1 MARRRSGTVGI
12 TPAGALGVAFFY
24 HLTGRLSRL
33 DGSVCFIE
41 RDGSSSAAAMR
52 TAGCLRIK
60 EDGGIREVNVPACF
74 RPTLVE
80 CARED
85 WLPEVLLVCT
95 QPDQLLALLTGWV
108 RLFEWLHAEEGEA
121 AIDELPVLVLASNG
135 IYFQRVRQFL
145 IERLEEGTLF
155 GRLPDLW
162 PELMPR
168 LVGRLLRGVTIQ
180 TGQREGSGPAAVY
193 RPGPRGRT
201 RVAGGDL
208 RIRARTVKLLAGFG
222 GWFEVGD
229 EASPTRVEFD
239 KALVN
244 LTANLL
250 GQLAAID
257 ESGTFHRVTA
267 GEMLGPAHDAEV
279 RELVGHVVAV
289 GRAVRAYGAAE
300 SLEEILEKARTSLE
314 HHADH
319 VPSSLQWIEG
329 QLERQSL
336 SPRLTPTEAWLLEP
350 LIRYAHGAGLEDAAR
365 YFETLTRR
373 VEHRLALAIAAN
385 SHKRHGER
393 PAQRN
398 R

>member
-1 MARRRSGTVGI
+1 MPKRRSGTVGI

-33 DGSVCFIE
+33 DGSVCFIQ

-52 TAGCLRIK
+52 TAGSLRIK
-60 EDGGIREVNVPACF
+60 EDGEVREVKAPACF
-74 RPTLVE
+74 RQTLVE
-80 CARED
+80 CAREN

-108 RLFEWLHAEEGEA
+108 RLFEWLHAEEGST
-121 AIDELPVLVLASNG
+121 AIDELPALVLASNG

-180 TGQREGSGPAAVY
+180 TGQREGNGPAAVY

-201 RVAGGDL
+201 RVAGGDVA
-208 RIRARTVKLLAGFG
+208 IRTRTVELLASFG

-257 ESGTFHRVTA
+257 DSGGFHRVTA

-279 RELVGHVVAV
+279 RELVGHVVSV

-300 SLEEILEKARTSLE
+300 SMEEILVKARTSLE

-329 QLERQSL
+329 ELERQSL

-385 SHKRHGER
+385 SHRRLGER